1 MHSIVNPGHV
11 PFSWK
16 ILASGY
22 VPQYL
27 YEQGRL
33 DDDGLPFAELQRRA
47 LVNPRAL
54 QADRAADFARRIRQP
69 AP

>member
-1 MHSIVNPGHV
+1 V

-33 DDDGLPFAELQRRA
+33 QDGGLSFAELQQRS
-47 LVNPRAL
+47 LVNPRAQ
-54 QADRAADFARRIRQP
+54 QADAAEDFSSRIRQGLP
-69 AP
+69 

>member
-1 MHSIVNPGHV
+1 V

-33 DDDGLPFAELQRRA
+33 VDGGLPFAELQQRSQVNARA
-47 LVNPRAL
+47 Q
-54 QADRAADFARRIRQP
+54 QADSAADFSTRIRQG